1 MPLFEVQD
9 ADRPMYVVDDNYSDA
24 LEYWKEA
31 VAIENDIPT
40 NEVEPPL
47 GIRFVCVNDDLIINI
62 NSVLGRMDTKH

>member
-47 GIRFVCVNDDLIINI
+47 GIRFVCGNDDLIINI